1 MKKVDDLV
9 RYLNIDDHCFSA
21 NSNYISA
28 VTTLDIFDPEYD
40 ELHASELEK
49 ISSFISSFKNL
60 EYLTINVSDF
70 EILNLDFLND
80 LSYLISIEIES
91 LTNLD
96 NLKFLQHKGLLRTLS
111 LESSNISSIEE
122 LKSLKYLKSI
132 HIGSGKIED
141 LSPLEELKNIESIS
155 FPFNNISDISCLSKF
170 ENLKY
175 LNLGN
180 NEVYDLLALSELQ
193 NLEFLYLNSNKI
205 KNIEPL
211 KKNRNLK
218 QLQCSNNQLI
228 AISIL
233 KEFTELKDLDISKN
247 DISDI
252 SVIKN
257 LKELSS
263 VNISNNRT
271 EFLQA
276 ISALPSLTTLYADEN
291 NFKDLSEINI
301 QSKLYYLSMKSCQIN
316 DVTFLQNQQMISYL
330 NLNDNHISDFSAL
343 QKLDRLS
350 ELHLKNNNFKDHF
363 PIQYFSQLQLIDL
376 SGNQFGNAQFSLYI
390 TKIFQPEK
398 KTQKETLLLK
408 DLQKMNADYYY
419 RKGLDDEAL
428 AFYYYDTNE
437 KEPEEFYIYVQ
448 KLLNMPSVETVYI
461 KYYFSKITN
470 SIYRNKNFKEL
481 TDENYQRIYDKIQT
495 IKNPEKTK
503 LTDILMKIRNGENAY
518 FHFSYADFYFYEKVV
533 KNPLIE
539 DELLFLKGN
548 LQVNRENLMAN
559 LYFLRLLHERNSPFY
574 FNLFHKI
581 KKVLKMNFAY
591 TEEERKKHDDYNYLL
606 HNLYA
611 EEILPKEGNF
621 KNYSL
626 DPSYQ
631 YTHYQFPDLKST
643 KSNAISVFFSKLF
656 LWVVIIFTVISFIMV
671 VVSFFQVIKSFRNL

>member
-1 MKKVDDLV
+1 MKKVDDLAS
-9 RYLNIDDHCFSA
+9 YLNIGDHCFNA

-40 ELHASELEK
+40 ELHASELET

-60 EYLTINVSDF
+60 EYLTISVSDF

-80 LSYLISIEIES
+80 LSYLVSIQIES

-96 NLKFLQHKGLLRTLS
+96 NLKFLQHKGLLRILS
-111 LESSNISSIEE
+111 LENSNISSIEE
-122 LKSLKYLKSI
+122 LKTLKFLKSI
-132 HIGSGKIED
+132 HIGSSKIED
-141 LSPLEELKNIESIS
+141 LSPLKELKDIESVS

-180 NEVYDLLALSELQ
+180 NEVFDLMALSELQ
-193 NLEFLYLNSNKI
+193 NLEFIYLNSNKI

-218 QLQCSNNQLI
+218 QLQCSNNQI
-228 AISIL
+228 NDITVL
-233 KEFTELKDLDISKN
+233 KEFPDLNHLDISKN
-247 DISDI
+247 YISDI
-252 SVIKN
+252 SLVEN
-257 LKELSS
+257 CKELSS
-263 VNISNNRT
+263 VNISNNRI
-271 EFLQA
+271 EFLNPVT
-276 ISALPSLTTLYADEN
+276 ALQSLKTLYADEN
-291 NFKDLSEINI
+291 NFKDLSEII
-301 QSKLYYLSMKSCQIN
+301 IKSKLYYLSMKSCQIN
-316 DVTFLQNQQMISYL
+316 DVPFLQNQQMISYL
-330 NLNDNHISDFSAL
+330 NLNDNQISDFSAL

-363 PIQYFSQLQLIDL
+363 PIQYFSQLRLIDL
-376 SGNQFGNAQFSLYI
+376 SGNQFGNAQFSIYI
-390 TKIFQPEK
+390 TKIYQPE
-398 KTQKETLLLK
+398 TQREKETLLLK

-470 SIYRNKNFKEL
+470 SIYRSENFKEL

-503 LTDILMKIRNGENAY
+503 MTDILMKIRNGENVY
-518 FHFSYADFYFYEKVV
+518 FHFSYFDFHFYEKVV
-533 KNPLIE
+533 KNPIIE
-539 DELLFLKGN
+539 DELLFLNGN
-548 LQVNRENLMAN
+548 LQVNRENLMTN
-559 LYFLRLLHERNSPFY
+559 LYFLRLLQERNSPFY
-574 FNLFHKI
+574 FNLFNKI
-581 KKVLKMNFAY
+581 KKVLEMNFAY
-591 TEEERKKHDDYNYLL
+591 TEEERKKHDHYNYLL
-606 HNLYA
+606 HNLYDEA
-611 EEILPKEGNF
+611 IIRKEGNF
-621 KNYSL
+621 QNYSL
-626 DPSYQ
+626 DRNYQ

-643 KSNAISVFFSKLF
+643 KSNAISAFFSKLF
-656 LWVVIIFTVISFIMV
+656 LWFVIIFTVIAFIMV